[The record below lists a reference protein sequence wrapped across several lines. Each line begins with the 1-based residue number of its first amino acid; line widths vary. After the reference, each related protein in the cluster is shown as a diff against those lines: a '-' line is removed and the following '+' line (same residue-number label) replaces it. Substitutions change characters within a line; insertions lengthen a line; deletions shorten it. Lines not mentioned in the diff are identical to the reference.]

1 MSNLNALVDAVLH
14 PDIPYFDEEHLIVG
28 GITGLVSI
36 ILFGL
41 LTLYVRYLNKALSN
55 IKTLESILPICS
67 HCKKIRK
74 PDSDPK
80 NMESWQPL
88 EAYITDNDDFA
99 VQSRNLSGMRR
110 LNFIRNFMETSGIA
124 SSRTPDNS
132 IPQTKSAENEEVNTM
147 KELLQK
153 AWLFGAGVFD
163 FTKDKV
169 EALVQEMVRRGEIT
183 QQESSEA
190 VKQLLAK
197 AQEAQQGMVAK
208 VKELTK
214 SAVDE
219 IKVAKASDLEA
230 LEARVAA
237 LEEALKGR

>member
-1 MSNLNALVDAVLH
+1 LRQLGFIGDFFGGSTSPALHDHGDV
-14 PDIPYFDEEHLIVG
+14 
-28 GITGLVSI
+28 
-36 ILFGL
+36 
-41 LTLYVRYLNKALSN
+41 
-55 IKTLESILPICS
+55 
-67 HCKKIRK
+67 
-74 PDSDPK
+74 
-80 NMESWQPL
+80 
-88 EAYITDNDDFA
+88 
-99 VQSRNLSGMRR
+99 
-110 LNFIRNFMETSGIA
+110 
-124 SSRTPDNS
+124 
-132 IPQTKSAENEEVNTM
+132 M
-147 KELLQK
+147 KELLHK

-197 AQEAQQGMVAK
+197 GQEAHQAMVAK

-214 SAVDE
+214 SAIDE
-219 IKVAKASDLEA
+219 VKVAKASDLEA

>member
-1 MSNLNALVDAVLH
+1 M
-14 PDIPYFDEEHLIVG
+14 
-28 GITGLVSI
+28 
-36 ILFGL
+36 
-41 LTLYVRYLNKALSN
+41 K
-55 IKTLESILPICS
+55 
-67 HCKKIRK
+67 
-74 PDSDPK
+74 
-80 NMESWQPL
+80 
-88 EAYITDNDDFA
+88 DF
-99 VQSRNLSGMRR
+99 
-110 LNFIRNFMETSGIA
+110 
-124 SSRTPDNS
+124 
-132 IPQTKSAENEEVNTM
+132 
-147 KELLQK
+147 LQK

-183 QQESSEA
+183 QQESSET

-214 SAVDE
+214 IAVDE

-237 LEEALKGR
+237 LEEALKKR